1 MVPKRRIAAGL
12 TGVALTLIVAGAA
25 VVALVARS
33 GGGGGTP
40 TGDAGTSTP
49 HPASPSDTF
58 PGTPSLSAYPLVSP
72 SDSSTPVVTTS
83 ASAAPSPSQGT
94 IGFAKVGALL
104 VYIAE
109 DGTVIPVPSVDG
121 LEVVVQKSKAVYQA
135 VYQAVASNPYGMK
148 AGAYAGQF
156 VPLVATG
163 QQDGSSAET
172 GGVVLVGPV
181 VSRLISDQL
190 ASTKSANSRWIVVLP
205 VDIRASTAAVQV
217 SFDDF
222 GTVSSGSAPRVQVR
236 FSGSLPV
243 DEMIPANAGYH
254 VLVEGLGPTVW
265 QIIDPTRLSL
275 PTDAVDPTHA
285 MNELVIYGNVPPTT
299 QGSVIRRDVYH
310 DTKAAVGQTMLMATN
325 SVSVSLA
332 VAGSH
337 LDIGPD
343 RILSIGDVPVF
354 VVSS

>member
-12 TGVALTLIVAGAA
+12 TGVALALIVAGVAA
-25 VVALVARS
+25 VVLVARS
-33 GGGGGTP
+33 GGGGTP
-40 TGDAGTSTP
+40 TGGAGTTTP
-49 HPASPSDTF
+49 HPASPSGTF
-58 PGTPSLSAYPLVSP
+58 PGTPSLSAYPSVSP
-72 SDSSTPVVTTS
+72 SGSSTPVVTTS
-83 ASAAPSPSQGT
+83 ANAAPSPSQGT

-121 LEVVVQKSKAVYQA
+121 LQVVVQKNKA
-135 VYQAVASNPYGMK
+135 VYQAVASNRYGLK

-190 ASTKSANSRWIVVLP
+190 ASTKSANSRWIVALP

-222 GTVSSGSAPRVQVR
+222 GTVGSGNAPRVQVR

-299 QGSVIRRDVYH
+299 RGSVIRRDVYH
-310 DTKAAVGQTMLMATN
+310 DTKVAVGQTMLMATN

>member
-1 MVPKRRIAAGL
+1 MVPKRRVAAGL
-12 TGVALTLIVAGAA
+12 TGVGLALIVVGVAA
-25 VVALVARS
+25 VALVARS

-40 TGDAGTSTP
+40 TRGAGTSTP
-49 HPASPSDTF
+49 HPASPSGTF
-58 PGTPSLSAYPLVSP
+58 PGPPSLSAHPLVSA
-72 SDSSTPVVTTS
+72 SGSSTPVVTTS
-83 ASAAPSPSQGT
+83 ASAAPSPPQGT
-94 IGFAKVGALL
+94 IGFATVGTLL
-104 VYIAE
+104 VYIAD

-121 LEVVVQKSKAVYQA
+121 LQVVVQKGKA
-135 VYQAVASNPYGMK
+135 VYQAVASNRYGMK

-172 GGVVLVGPV
+172 GGVVLVAPV

-190 ASTKSANSRWIVVLP
+190 ASAKSANSRWIVALP
-205 VDIRASTAAVQV
+205 VDIRASVAAVQV

-222 GTVSSGSAPRVQVR
+222 GTVGSGNAPRVQVR

-243 DEMIPANAGYH
+243 DEIIPTNAGYH

-275 PTDAVDPTHA
+275 PTDAVDPAHA

-299 QGSVIRRDVYH
+299 RGSVIRRDVYH
-310 DTKAAVGQTMLMATN
+310 DTKVAVGQTMLMATN

-343 RILSIGDVPVF
+343 KILSIGDVPVF